1 MGLLGKLFKRGDA
14 EAEQATPRTLD
25 REARRG
31 QLRELETACDALA
44 NAMRETDS
52 RLDTPGWRERI
63 GEYSRA
69 AGTAAALRLGQFERE
84 QLLDLSFE
92 IRPVFTG
99 APPAGLEAL
108 APLQD
113 RVVALAKE
121 LSATLPSEVLT
132 RE

>member
-1 MGLLGKLFKRGDA
+1 MGLLDKLVNRGAAREDDA
-14 EAEQATPRTLD
+14 TRVLD
-25 REARRG
+25 VDARQS
-31 QLRELETACDALA
+31 QLRELEAACDALA
-44 NAMRETDS
+44 DAMREMDS

-69 AGTAAALRLGQFERE
+69 AGTTAILAAGGFRRE

-92 IRPVFTG
+92 VRPVFTG
-99 APPAGLEAL
+99 APPPGLEEL

-113 RVVALAKE
+113 AAVAHAKSLAE
-121 LSATLPSEVLT
+121 MLPSGALT

>member
-1 MGLLGKLFKRGDA
+1 MGLLDKLFKRGDA
-14 EAEQATPRTLD
+14 APEEDETRVMDLD
-25 REARRG
+25 ARKS

-44 NAMRETDS
+44 NAMREMDS

-69 AGTAAALRLGQFERE
+69 AGTAAILAAGGFRRE

-92 IRPVFTG
+92 VRPVFTG
-99 APPAGLEAL
+99 APPPGLEEL

-113 RVVALAKE
+113 AAVAHAKALAE
-121 LSATLPSEVLT
+121 MLPSEELT

>member
-1 MGLLGKLFKRGDA
+1 MGLLDKIFKRGEASSEQEVPRALDLDA
-14 EAEQATPRTLD
+14 RKS
-25 REARRG
+25 

-44 NAMRETDS
+44 NAMREMDS
-52 RLDTPGWRERI
+52 RLDAPGWRERI

-69 AGTAAALRLGQFERE
+69 AGTAAILAAGGFRRE

-92 IRPVFTG
+92 VRPVFTG
-99 APPAGLEAL
+99 APPPGLEEL

-113 RVVALAKE
+113 AAVAHAKALAE
-121 LSATLPSEVLT
+121 MLPFEQLT